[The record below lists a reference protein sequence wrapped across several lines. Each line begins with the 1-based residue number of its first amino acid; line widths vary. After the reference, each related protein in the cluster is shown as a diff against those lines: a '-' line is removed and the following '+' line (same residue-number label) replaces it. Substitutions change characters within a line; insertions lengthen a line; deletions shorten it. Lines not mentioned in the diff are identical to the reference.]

1 MLSTGHSTLQ
11 DQLVDIQKHQAPAS
25 ATIQQLDSTMHAW
38 AFHTHESIPT
48 VQHEHTT
55 VDYFVCM
62 VSSLIRT
69 YYLESKER
77 DFHSQRKNVYTERRN
92 KQLPFHA
99 RESA

>member
-1 MLSTGHSTLQ
+1 MLEHFTQRH
-11 DQLVDIQKHQAPAS
+11 V
-25 ATIQQLDSTMHAW
+25 
-38 AFHTHESIPT
+38 HEHVNQTNGSIPT

-55 VDYFVCM
+55 VDYFLCM
-62 VSSLIRT
+62 VRSLIRT

-99 RESA
+99 REST